1 MSTRPAAIFLLLL
14 ATALIGAPALVAFYR
29 LIAAPSTPLAADLP
43 TFFSLSALLTSL
55 LWAALISAGAV
66 LLAWPGAWLLRT
78 RGYTL
83 APLLFAP
90 LLLPNYLAFGAF
102 NLLRAP
108 GTTLGDLAERLG
120 RESPWIP
127 VALGK
132 AIAVGSIMIWSAP
145 VAMLILALHLRRI
158 DDSTLEQLALDA
170 GPQSDGAHNDGFVRT
185 KWTQFLGELSLARDG
200 LRGSFLLV
208 LALTLGSVIPLHV
221 ARVNTLTIR
230 VWLAMDLLPQ
240 DQQWRAWIL
249 TLPLIAIALVAAFL
263 GVRGIRLDAP
273 ESQTRLSP
281 RVASRGVWFGAL
293 AVAALGAIVPGALLA
308 LHLAREGG
316 LVEFIRNYREP
327 LLTSGGIAL
336 IVAAASAAL
345 MLLAWI
351 GTLAGGVSKR
361 LVQVSLALFAVGA
374 IMPGVMLG
382 LWIAHTVRTLVP
394 ALEDSTL
401 VLVLAHLARFGV
413 VPVALGCLL
422 ASIESRDARDQR
434 TLDGVRSLGA
444 LWAAAITGN
453 ARALIGAAIIGGVL
467 SLHEIEATVTL
478 QPPGLDTLAR
488 AVLNQLHFMR
498 TQEFSAAGL
507 ILLGIGLLGGAVC
520 SAVLVKRE
528 R

>member
-1 MSTRPAAIFLLLL
+1 VS
-14 ATALIGAPALVAFYR
+14 
-29 LIAAPSTPLAADLP
+29 
-43 TFFSLSALLTSL
+43 
-55 LWAALISAGAV
+55 
-66 LLAWPGAWLLRT
+66 
-78 RGYTL
+78 
-83 APLLFAP
+83 
-90 LLLPNYLAFGAF
+90 
-102 NLLRAP
+102 
-108 GTTLGDLAERLG
+108 
-120 RESPWIP
+120 
-127 VALGK
+127 
-132 AIAVGSIMIWSAP
+132 
-145 VAMLILALHLRRI
+145 
-158 DDSTLEQLALDA
+158 
-170 GPQSDGAHNDGFVRT
+170 
-185 KWTQFLGELSLARDG
+185 
-200 LRGSFLLV
+200 
-208 LALTLGSVIPLHV
+208 
-221 ARVNTLTIR
+221 
-230 VWLAMDLLPQ
+230 
-240 DQQWRAWIL
+240 
-249 TLPLIAIALVAAFL
+249 
-263 GVRGIRLDAP
+263 
-273 ESQTRLSP
+273 
-281 RVASRGVWFGAL
+281 SRGVWFGAL
-293 AVAALGAIVPGALLA
+293 AVAALGALVPGALLA
-308 LHLAREGG
+308 LHLARDGG
-316 LVEFIRNYREP
+316 LFAFIRNYQEP

-345 MLLAWI
+345 MLLAWL
-351 GTLAGGVSKR
+351 GTLAGRVSKR

-394 ALEDSTL
+394 ALEDSAA

>member
-1 MSTRPAAIFLLLL
+1 MSTRAASIFLLLIACTL
-14 ATALIGAPALVAFYR
+14 VGAPACAAFYR
-29 LIAAPSTPLAADLP
+29 LLAAPAGPIAADLP

-78 RGYTL
+78 RGTTL

-108 GTTLGDLAERLG
+108 GTALGDLAERLG

-132 AIAVGSIMIWSAP
+132 FIAVGSIMIWSAP
-145 VAMLILALHLRRI
+145 VALLILALHLRRI

-170 GPQSDGAHNDGFVRT
+170 GAPNDGVARQ
-185 KWTQFLGELSLARDG
+185 KWNVFLGELSLARDA

-249 TLPLIAIALVAAFL
+249 TLPLIAIALGAAFF
-263 GVRGIRLDAP
+263 GVRGIRLDTP
-273 ESQTRLSP
+273 ESHGRVSP
-281 RVASRGVWFGAL
+281 RIASRGVWLGAL
-293 AVAALGAIVPGALLA
+293 AVAALGALVPGVLLA
-308 LHLAREGG
+308 LHLARDGG
-316 LVEFIRNYREP
+316 LLEFIRNYQQP
-327 LLTSGGIAL
+327 LLTSGGIAV
-336 IVAAASAAL
+336 VAGAASAAV

-351 GTLAGGVSKR
+351 GTLAGGASKR
-361 LVQVSLALFAVGA
+361 LVHVALGLLAAGA

-382 LWIAHTVRTLVP
+382 MWIAHAVRTLVP
-394 ALEDSTL
+394 TLEDSTL

-413 VPVALGCLL
+413 VPVALGCML
-422 ASIESRDARDQR
+422 AGIESRDARDQR

-453 ARALIGAAIIGGVL
+453 ARALLGAAIIGGVL
-467 SLHEIEATVTL
+467 SLHELEATVIL
-478 QPPGLDTLAR
+478 QPPGIDTLAR

-498 TQEFSAAGL
+498 TQEFSAAGV
-507 ILLGIGLLGGAVC
+507 ILLSVGVASGAIASTLLRRRA
-520 SAVLVKRE
+520 
-528 R
+528 

>member
-1 MSTRPAAIFLLLL
+1 MSTRIPSIFLFLF
-14 ATALIGAPALVAFYR
+14 ATTLVGVPSLVAFYR
-29 LIAAPSTPLAADLP
+29 LLAAPSTPIAADLP
-43 TFFSLSALLTSL
+43 TFFSLSALVSSL
-55 LWAALISAGAV
+55 LWAALISAGAL

-78 RGYTL
+78 HGYSL

-108 GTTLGDLAERLG
+108 GTMLGDLAEQLG

-132 AIAVGSIMIWSAP
+132 AIAVGSLMIWSAP
-145 VAMLILALHLRRI
+145 VALLILALHLRRI
-158 DDSTLEQLALDA
+158 DDATIEQLALDA
-170 GPQSDGAHNDGFVRT
+170 GAHNHGVART
-185 KWTQFLGELSLARDG
+185 KWNLFLGELSLARDG

-221 ARVNTLTIR
+221 ARVHTLTIR

-240 DQQWRAWIL
+240 DQQWRAWII

-273 ESQTRLSP
+273 ESQSRLSP
-281 RVASRGVWFGAL
+281 RIASRGVWLGAL
-293 AVAALGAIVPGALLA
+293 AVAALGALVPGVLLA
-308 LHLAREGG
+308 LHLARDGG
-316 LVEFIRNYREP
+316 LLEFVRNYQQP

-336 IVAAASAAL
+336 VVGAASAAL
-345 MLLAWI
+345 MLLAWL

-361 LVQVSLALFAVGA
+361 LVQAALALLAAGA

-382 LWIAHTVRTLVP
+382 MWIAHAVRTLVP

-422 ASIESRDARDQR
+422 AGIESRDARDQR

-444 LWAAAITGN
+444 IWAAAITGR
-453 ARALIGAAIIGGVL
+453 ARVLVGAAILGGVL
-467 SLHEIEATVTL
+467 SLHELEATVIL

-507 ILLGIGLLGGAVC
+507 ILLAVGVVCGAGASVLLRDRGV
-520 SAVLVKRE
+520 
-528 R
+528 

>member
-1 MSTRPAAIFLLLL
+1 MSTRAAAIFLLLIACTL
-14 ATALIGAPALVAFYR
+14 VGAPAVVAFYR
-29 LIAAPSTPLAADLP
+29 LLAAPAGPIAADLP

-78 RGYTL
+78 RGYSL

-108 GTTLGDLAERLG
+108 GTALGDLAEQLG

-170 GPQSDGAHNDGFVRT
+170 GARNDSVVRT
-185 KWTQFLGELSLARDG
+185 KWDLFLGELSLARDG

-221 ARVNTLTIR
+221 ARVHTLTIR

-240 DQQWRAWIL
+240 DQQWRAWII

-281 RVASRGVWFGAL
+281 RIASRGVWLGAL
-293 AVAALGAIVPGALLA
+293 AVAALGALVPGVLLA
-308 LHLAREGG
+308 LHLARDGG
-316 LVEFIRNYREP
+316 LLEFIRNYQQP
-327 LLTSGGIAL
+327 LLTSASIAL
-336 IVAAASAAL
+336 VVGAASAAL
-345 MLLAWI
+345 MLLAWV

-361 LVQVSLALFAVGA
+361 LVQLALGLLAAGA

-382 LWIAHTVRTLVP
+382 LWIAHAVRTLAP
-394 ALEDSTL
+394 ALEDSTF
-401 VLVLAHLARFGV
+401 VLVLAHLARVGV

-422 ASIESRDARDQR
+422 AGIESRDARDQR

-453 ARALIGAAIIGGVL
+453 ARALIGAAIIGAVL
-467 SLHEIEATVTL
+467 SLHELEATVIL
-478 QPPGLDTLAR
+478 QPPGVDTLAR

-507 ILLGIGLLGGAVC
+507 ILLGVGLLGGVVC
-520 SAVLVKRE
+520 SAVLVKRA